1 VFLLDEPIS
10 HLDAKIR
17 AELRSQFHNLEALRE
32 VSTVYVTHDY
42 AEALS
47 LGDRIG
53 VMGNG
58 GLMQIGSANEIYD
71 KPNSLF
77 VAQHLGQPG
86 INSFEAELASEGDS
100 YFAFAGEFKLPI
112 AEEDG
117 KILMGKKISKCHLGI
132 RPQYIQLEVGSKKIE
147 TETTVF
153 QGNVD
158 VFEALGSYGVMMV
171 SILGES
177 FTLLTDPEDR
187 YQHNDKVSLKFDPKT
202 FHFFDI
208 NSGQNLI

>member
-1 VFLLDEPIS
+1 M
-10 HLDAKIR
+10 DAKIR

-86 INSFEAELASEGDS
+86 INSFEAELASEEDS

-132 RPQYIQLEVGSKKIE
+132 RPQYINLGLSSEKSE

-153 QGNVD
+153 RGNVD

-171 SILGES
+171 SIHGES
-177 FTLLTDPEDR
+177 FTLLTDPEDH
-187 YQHNDKVSLKFDPKT
+187 YQHNDNVSLKFDPNT

>member
-112 AEEDG
+112 TEEDG

-132 RPQYIQLEVGSKKIE
+132 RPQYIQLRLSSEKSE
-147 TETTVF
+147 PETTVF

-171 SILGES
+171 SILGKS

-187 YQHNDKVSLKFDPKT
+187 YQHNDNVSLKFDPKT